1 MSESTLVSELEKLV
15 SEGRNPKSLEID
27 VLSTIDIVRHINDED
42 KTVPYAVEKVLPD
55 MARAVDII
63 VDAFKSGGRLIYV
76 GAGTSGRLG
85 ILDASECPPTFSVPE
100 GMVVGLIAGGQQAV
114 FRAVEG
120 AEDDQAG
127 GQAALTDIDLTERDV
142 VVGIAS
148 SGRTPFVIGA
158 LRYARGLGA
167 KTVSLSCNPDSE
179 IARFADVAITP
190 VVGPEIL
197 TGSTRLKSGT
207 AQKLVLNTL
216 TTTAM
221 IKLGKTYGNL
231 MVDMKASNS
240 KLVARAVRIV
250 MQATGCTTPEA
261 KAVLERTGYD
271 VKLAI
276 LMQMTGMGVDEAT
289 AALKANGG
297 YIRKA
302 VTPAASQPGSR

>member
-1 MSESTLVSELEKLV
+1 MSENTLVSELEKLV

-27 VLSTIDIVRHINDED
+27 VLPTIDIVRHINDED

-55 MARAVDII
+55 IARAVDII

-100 GMVVGLIAGGQQAV
+100 GMVVGLIAGGQQAI

-127 GQAALTDIDLTERDV
+127 GQAALIGVDLTDRDV

-158 LRYARGLGA
+158 LRCAQELGA

-216 TTTAM
+216 TTTSM

-231 MVDMKASNS
+231 MVDMKASNG

-250 MQATGCTTPEA
+250 MQATGCTTQEA
-261 KAVLERTGYD
+261 KVVLERTGYD

-276 LMQMTGMGVDEAT
+276 LMQMTGMGVKEAA
-289 AALKANGG
+289 AALTANGG

-302 VTPAASQPGSR
+302 VTPAANQPGS

>member
-27 VLSTIDIVRHINDED
+27 VLPTIDIVRHINDED

-55 MARAVDII
+55 IARAVDII
-63 VDAFKSGGRLIYV
+63 VDAFKNGGRLIYV

-127 GQAALTDIDLTERDV
+127 GQAALTGIDLTERDV

-158 LRYARGLGA
+158 LRHAQGLGA

-250 MQATGCTTPEA
+250 MQATGCATQEA

-289 AALKANGG
+289 AALTANGG

>member
-1 MSESTLVSELEKLV
+1 MSEHVLVSELDRLV
-15 SEGRNPKSLEID
+15 SEGRNPRSLDID
-27 VLSTIDIVRHINDED
+27 VLPTLDIVRQINNED
-42 KTVPYAVEKVLPD
+42 KSVAYAVEEVLPEI
-55 MARAVDII
+55 ARAVDII
-63 VDAFKSGGRLIYV
+63 VEAFKAGGRLIYA

-85 ILDASECPPTFSVPE
+85 VLDASECPPTFSVPE
-100 GMVVGLIAGGQQAV
+100 GMVIGLMAGGREAV

-120 AEDDQAG
+120 AEDDVEG
-127 GQAALTDIDLTERDV
+127 GRRALEEVRLTEKDV

-158 LRYARGLGA
+158 LIHARKMGA
-167 KTVSLSCNPDSE
+167 KTISLSCNPNSE
-179 IARFADVAITP
+179 MAPLADIAITP

-231 MVDMKASNS
+231 MVDLKASNS
-240 KLVARAVRIV
+240 KLVARASRIV
-250 MQATGCTTPEA
+250 MQATGCTAQEA
-261 KAVLERTGYD
+261 KAVLDETNYD
-271 VKLAI
+271 VKVAI
-276 LMQMTGMGVDEAT
+276 LVQMTGMDVEAAI

-297 YIRKA
+297 YIRQA
-302 VTPAASQPGSR
+302 MTPASS